1 MISIADIISS
11 VSNEIGLLLFK
22 AIATSDNY
30 DSNMLIKKFGLTN
43 RQFYPTMKRLMDV
56 GLVKRINGKYRLT
69 AFGKV
74 VFRSVAKVKIAI
86 EIYSELKAIDSLE
99 DSNDVRSE
107 KYKKLIDNLIDSQEI
122 KAILASDINNNN
134 KIESVEPLLGIEQQ
148 KARKQTHEEN
158 KKSKDEKH
166 QREQ

>member
-43 RQFYPTMKRLMDV
+43 RQFYPTMRRLMDV

-69 AFGKV
+69 IFGEV
-74 VFRSVAKVKIAI
+74 VFRSVVKVKIAI
-86 EIYSELKAIDSLE
+86 EIYSKLKAIDSRE

-107 KYKKLIDNLIDSQEI
+107 EYKKLIDNLIDNQEI
-122 KAILASDINNNN
+122 KATLVSDSIDNKHNN
-134 KIESVEPLLGIEQQ
+134 KLEPDQPSPDIGQEQEQQ
-148 KARKQTHEEN
+148 RKQTNQQEN
-158 KKSKDEKH
+158 K
-166 QREQ
+166 

>member
-69 AFGKV
+69 IFGKV

-86 EIYSELKAIDSLE
+86 EIYSKLKAIDSRE
-99 DSNDVRSE
+99 DSNDLRSE
-107 KYKKLIDNLIDSQEI
+107 EYKKLIDNLIDNQEI
-122 KAILASDINNNN
+122 KDIFVSDTDKYNNN
-134 KIESVEPLLGIEQQ
+134 IHGSGGTFSQY
-148 KARKQTHEEN
+148 
-158 KKSKDEKH
+158 
-166 QREQ
+166 